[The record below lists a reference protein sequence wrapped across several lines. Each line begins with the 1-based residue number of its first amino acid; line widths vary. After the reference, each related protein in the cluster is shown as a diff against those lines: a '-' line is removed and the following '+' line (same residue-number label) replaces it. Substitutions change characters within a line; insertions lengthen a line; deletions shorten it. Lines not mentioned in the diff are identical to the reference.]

1 MCPDSAER
9 IESMIG
15 IIILNYITWADT
27 ERCVRSILET
37 ESGRECLYHI
47 YIVDNASPDPAPE
60 SLKELFL
67 RSDITY
73 IQSERNI
80 GYAAG
85 NNLGIQQAVEDGC
98 GKILI
103 TNSDVCFTE
112 GCISGMAAYLHT
124 HPKVG
129 IVGPK
134 ILGAEGQVRKSCMC
148 RRTGLKEK
156 YLVRT
161 RLNLFFRRQYRT
173 YFGLDRDYDKTFPVY
188 AVLGCCF
195 MISPECVRDVF
206 PFDEGTFLYEE
217 EYIVGIR
224 MEQAGYETHYYPKCV
239 IHHLHGSSTG
249 EVKPFAYLCETVSE
263 LYYCRKYLR
272 AKRWQIIPL
281 YIYRILKYDIKC
293 IRSREFRKYRKEFR
307 SKAGK
312 KEKTGMV

>member
-1 MCPDSAER
+1 MR
-9 IESMIG
+9 GNKGMIG
-15 IIILNYITWADT
+15 IVILNYITWSDT
-27 ERCVRSILET
+27 ERCIRSIF
-37 ESGRECLYHI
+37 ESEEKKDSFFHI
-47 YIVDNASPDPAPE
+47 YVVDNASPDPAPE
-60 SLKELFL
+60 SLQEMFH

-85 NNLGIQQAVEDGC
+85 NNLGIRQAVEDGC
-98 GKILI
+98 GRILI
-103 TNSDVCFTE
+103 TNSDVCFTK
-112 GCISGMAAYLHT
+112 GCISGMASYLQT
-124 HPKVG
+124 HPEVG

-134 ILGAEGQVRKSCMC
+134 ILDADGNVQKFCLC

-173 YFGLDRDYDKTFPVY
+173 YFGIDRDYDKIFPVY
-188 AVLGCCF
+188 AVPGCCF

-224 MEQAGYETHYYPKCV
+224 MERAGYETHYYPECV

-263 LYYCRKYLR
+263 IYYCRKYLG

-293 IRSREFRKYRKEFR
+293 MRSQEFREYRREFRRKA
-307 SKAGK
+307 KNTKNNTA
-312 KEKTGMV
+312 